1 MPPTTSTRDRRHL
14 AALRLAAQRIT
25 RDDMS
30 SPAEAVR
37 WMLALQGQDLPG
49 VKWSIGLRQAG
60 GTEAHVDAAFA
71 AGEIVRS
78 WPMRGTLHVV
88 AGEDLGWMLG
98 LTAHAAMASLAG
110 RRAALGLDADDGERA
125 RIAAE
130 EALAGRQVLTRD
142 AMLAAIEASGVST
155 AGQRGYHLLWY
166 LAQTGTLVLG
176 PMDGRQQTYAL
187 LADWVASP
195 RTLDRDES
203 LGELA
208 LRYFRSHGPAIDAD
222 LARWAGLPLR
232 DVRRGI
238 AVCGTALATLEVD
251 GTSYHLDPELEPA
264 EPARSAERPARR
276 QPRIHLLPGFDE
288 YVLGYKDRST
298 ILAPE
303 HSQAIVPGGNGV
315 FRPTIVADGEIVGTW
330 SRSVRGGTCLSNR
343 ARSPRCHAGPRRAW
357 PTRSPR
363 SATTSNARP
372 ASRKSSPSVVVLA
385 GQLLVLDPVRLIGRG
400 PEFAMAE
407 LLVLGEVALEPA
419 HGDCRPRT
427 PGRAWRSDPGTSD
440 RG

>member
-1 MPPTTSTRDRRHL
+1 MPPSTSTRDRRHL

-30 SPAEAVR
+30 SPAEVVG

-60 GTEAHVDAAFA
+60 GTEAQVDAAFA

-88 AGEDLGWMLG
+88 AGEDLGWMLD
-98 LTAHAAMASLAG
+98 LTARAAMASLAG

-125 RIAAE
+125 RNAAE

-142 AMLAAIEASGVST
+142 ALLAAIEASGVST

-238 AVCGTALATLEVD
+238 AVCGTALATLEVG
-251 GTSYHLDPELEPA
+251 GTSYHLDPGLEPA
-264 EPARSAERPARR
+264 DRPARR
-276 QPRIHLLPGFDE
+276 SARVHLLPGFDE

-315 FRPTIVADGEIVGTW
+315 FRPTIVADGKIVGTW
-330 SRSVRGGTCLSNR
+330 SRSVRGGAVLVEPQPF
-343 ARSPRCHAGPRRAW
+343 APLPRWAEKGLAD
-357 PTRSPR
+357 
-363 SATTSNARP
+363 AVAAVGAYLERP
-372 ASRKSSPSVVVLA
+372 ARLA
-385 GQLLVLDPVRLIGRG
+385 
-400 PEFAMAE
+400 
-407 LLVLGEVALEPA
+407 
-419 HGDCRPRT
+419 
-427 PGRAWRSDPGTSD
+427 
-440 RG
+440 